1 MSSVHRLEAGHHY
14 ESDRVYTDAEK
25 RQVNPEEM
33 MRWLNNRAFGVPVRD
48 PDVFIKPLV
57 RANTVAFWKKA
68 ISFYMPNRLHGWQT
82 GSNSGNPT

>member
-1 MSSVHRLEAGHHY
+1 MSCQKVYKPILESLMSSVHRLEAGHHY

-48 PDVFIKPLV
+48 PDVFIKPLL
-57 RANTVAFWKKA
+57 R
-68 ISFYMPNRLHGWQT
+68 SSNRRHYT
-82 GSNSGNPT
+82 GGLGTHLG